1 MQEDV
6 RSGKASG
13 KAPPF
18 KDNTLL
24 PIQRL
29 NGLCCC
35 SAAAAANDKQTLRA
49 VGKKKKNGKSSQHAP
64 CLREHCILLC
74 ALCYDIC
81 MPASNGKSRGRGV
94 AQCGLGVPGGSDP
107 SECTCPVS
115 YFTCTF
121 VIYVNNF
128 RSKKTLFL
136 FYS

>member
-49 VGKKKKNGKSSQHAP
+49 VGKKKKMKSLHNMPHVFGSTVFCSVPFAMTSSRLQAMESLGEEGLP
-64 CLREHCILLC
+64 SVDWGCLEDLIRVN
-74 ALCYDIC
+74 AL
-81 MPASNGKSRGRGV
+81 A
-94 AQCGLGVPGGSDP
+94 L
-107 SECTCPVS
+107 
-115 YFTCTF
+115 
-121 VIYVNNF
+121 
-128 RSKKTLFL
+128 
-136 FYS
+136 